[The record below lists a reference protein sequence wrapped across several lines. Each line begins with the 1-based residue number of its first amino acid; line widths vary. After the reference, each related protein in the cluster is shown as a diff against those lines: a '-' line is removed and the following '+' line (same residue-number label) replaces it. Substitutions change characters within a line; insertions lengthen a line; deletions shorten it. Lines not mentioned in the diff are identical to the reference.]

1 MLRGNAQRFLSR
13 WIKLAFLS
21 IVRRG
26 AVQSFVIE
34 GCAAFW
40 LTTAGLTD

>member
-13 WIKLAFLS
+13 WIKLAFRP

-34 GCAAFW
+34 GCAALW